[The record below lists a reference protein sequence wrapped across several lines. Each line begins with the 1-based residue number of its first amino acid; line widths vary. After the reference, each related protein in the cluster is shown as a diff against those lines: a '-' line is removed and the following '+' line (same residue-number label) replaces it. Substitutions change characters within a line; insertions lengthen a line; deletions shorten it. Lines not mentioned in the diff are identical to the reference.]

1 MVSAC
6 DWDGKVLLWAD
17 IGNEMERNIQGRM
30 GGQHQ
35 MGGEFKCGVSGVL
48 ILIACF

>member
-1 MVSAC
+1 MVSAY

-35 MGGEFKCGVSGVL
+35 MGESLSVVSVV
-48 ILIACF
+48 F